1 MITEV
6 RNDFTDDQNYTH
18 IDVWENDEEE
28 GKTVA
33 IVCRD
38 TNKVFFIDNGFRSD
52 SRVNDAINEILK
64 IHS

>member
-6 RNDFTDDQNYTH
+6 RNDYTDDQNYTH

-33 IVCRD
+33 IICRD
-38 TNKVFFIDNGFRSD
+38 TNKVFFIDNSFRNNS
-52 SRVNDAINEILK
+52 SVNEAISEILK